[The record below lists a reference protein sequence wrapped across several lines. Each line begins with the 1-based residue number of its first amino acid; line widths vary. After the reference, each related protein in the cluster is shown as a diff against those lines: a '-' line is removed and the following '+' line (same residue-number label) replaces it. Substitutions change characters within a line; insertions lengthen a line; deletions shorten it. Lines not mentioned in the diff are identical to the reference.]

1 MNRVRISTDSHI
13 KTLEFGEQL
22 GRYLKSRDIVLL
34 YGDLGSGKTT
44 LTKGICRGLGV
55 SEDEY
60 IRSPSFTL
68 VNIYQGDLTVN
79 HIDLYRLDSLNEI
92 EELGLEENL
101 FSSSV
106 SIIEWAEKL
115 GEVTEPGTNL
125 GLGID
130 ERIEIRITVE
140 TKNSRIFDI
149 KVISEHQ
156 RTLPQIS

>member
-55 SEDEY
+55 NENEY

-115 GEVTEPGTNL
+115 GEVTEPGANL

-149 KVISEHQ
+149 KVISEDQ
-156 RTLPQIS
+156 RTLPHIS

>member
-1 MNRVRISTDSHI
+1 MNRMRISTDSHK
-13 KTLEFGEQL
+13 KTLEFGEEL
-22 GRYLKSRDIVLL
+22 GRHLKSRDIVLL

-55 SEDEY
+55 NRDEY

-68 VNIYQGDLTVN
+68 VNIYQGVLTIN
-79 HIDLYRLDSLNEI
+79 HIDLYRLNSLNEI

-101 FSSSV
+101 FSNSV

-115 GEVTEPGTNL
+115 GEIVGPKTNL

-130 ERIEIRITVE
+130 ERIEIRITID
-140 TKNSRIFDI
+140 TKDSRTFDI

-156 RTLPQIS
+156 RSLPHIP